1 MSKFHINSKGDAAP
15 CKATK
20 RACRF
25 GEKDHFTSI
34 TDAVQEAERRLSDQ
48 SGGNIKSHKRETS
61 EKEDSNKISRVKN
74 IDNLVNSKS
83 RLEDFG
89 RSVRFYNNSTI
100 EDVEITARNAAYKL
114 RDSSEWSSSIK
125 VKTKDSNQTVS
136 FAYNRS
142 EDIFEVK
149 ETDNIEFR
157 TNKIFSSKRPE
168 DAMLYIAD
176 HYRYND

>member
-25 GEKDHFTSI
+25 GEKDHFTSV
-34 TDAVQEAERRLSDQ
+34 TDAIQESERRLSDQ
-48 SGGNIKSHKRETS
+48 AGGNIQSHKKEAS
-61 EKEDSNKISRVKN
+61 EKEASNEISRVKN
-74 IDNLVNSKS
+74 INNLVNSKS

-89 RSVRFYNNSTI
+89 KSVRFYDNSTI
-100 EDVEITARNAAYKL
+100 EDVETTARNAAYKL
-114 RDSSEWSSSIK
+114 RDSSSWSPSIK

-136 FAYNRS
+136 LAYNRS
-142 EDIFEVK
+142 EDVFEVK
-149 ETDNIEFR
+149 EFDDVEFR
-157 TNKIFSSKRPE
+157 ANKIFSSKRPE